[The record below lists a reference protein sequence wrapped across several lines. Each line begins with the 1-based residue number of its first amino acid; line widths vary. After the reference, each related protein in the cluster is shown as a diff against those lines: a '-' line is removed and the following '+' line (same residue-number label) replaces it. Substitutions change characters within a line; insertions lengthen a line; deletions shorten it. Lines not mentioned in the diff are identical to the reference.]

1 MLWYTLIYDNHTDR
15 QLARHT
21 FLLCCPIQNEI
32 SVKLVIFFS
41 HHDLWQPYL
50 LIVSLLYILFC
61 YIVQFKM
68 KYLFIRHIFQPP
80 WSLTTI
86 STYRQLARHSFQ
98 LCDKINLPW
107 HTPWLKIHPTCR
119 KSSDAPSVTASQCRR
134 RSSRRICRWAGN
146 LFFEKISILFDL
158 FVFDLRS
165 NAFEKFDENIFRPK
179 TIFEFQ
185 TTFLSDKINLNLNL

>member
-1 MLWYTLIYDNHTDR
+1 MTTISTYR

-41 HHDLWQPYL
+41 HPNLCKPY
-50 LIVSLLYILFC
+50 C
-61 YIVQFKM
+61 
-68 KYLFIRHIFQPP
+68 
-80 WSLTTI
+80 
-86 STYRQLARHSFQ
+86 QLARHSFQ
-98 LCDKINLPW
+98 LRDKINLPW

-165 NAFEKFDENIFRPK
+165 NAFEKFDQNIFRPK

-185 TTFLSDKINLNLNL
+185 TTFLSDEINLNLNL